1 MKDGSV
7 YNLGYSI
14 STSGANYSIVHFS
27 NGDKIFNGMK
37 IVAKAPARFKLHPS
51 YSHSFGMTEN
61 YFVIVE
67 TPLTMSVTSLI
78 RSAMV
83 SMPFT
88 ESLKWLNEENTRI
101 ILIDRVTG
109 VLKHVFYADP
119 FYFLYIINQYEK
131 DDHVVIDLCCY
142 KNAEII
148 DETFVE
154 KLIENDPRTAEKFQ
168 SPALRFVLPLGGS
181 DKNVNLVKLENSQAV
196 ATFCDDG
203 KIFCYPELL
212 SEISCIFPAINRENY
227 SRIEYQ
233 YFYAVGMDF
242 NENYGAIIK
251 VDIKNKSKL
260 IWREKNVFAW
270 EPKFVQTPDSNEED
284 DGVILAGMSFSGV
297 ANKTG
302 ILILN
307 AKNMEEIGKC
317 EFLDLP
323 TAIPKPLHGWFIRS
337 D

>member
-14 STSGANYSIVHFS
+14 SSSGANYNIVHFS
-27 NGDKIFNGMK
+27 NGDKIFDGMK

-51 YSHSFGMTEN
+51 YSHSFGITEN

-101 ILIDRVTG
+101 ILIDRATG
-109 VLKHVFYADP
+109 ALKHVFYVDP

-142 KNAEII
+142 RNAEII
-148 DETFVE
+148 DETFVD
-154 KLIENDPRTAEKFQ
+154 KLVENEAKNGDKFQ
-168 SPALRFVLPLGGS
+168 SPALRFVLPLSGRE
-181 DKNVNLVKLENSQAV
+181 KNVNLVKLENSQAA
-196 ATFCDDG
+196 ATFCDG
-203 KIFCYPELL
+203 KVFCYPELL
-212 SEISCIFPAINRENY
+212 TEMSCIFPSINYANY
-227 SRIEYQ
+227 SGVDYQ

-242 NENYGAIIK
+242 DENYGAIIK
-251 VDIKNKSKL
+251 VDTKNKTKL
-260 IWREKNVFAW
+260 IWKEKNVFAW
-270 EPKFVQTPDSNEED
+270 EPSFVQSPDFLDED
-284 DGVILAGMSFSGV
+284 DGIILAGMSFSGV

-307 AKNMEEIGKC
+307 AKNLEEIARC
-317 EFLDLP
+317 EFSDLP
-323 TAIPKPLHGWFIRS
+323 TAIPKPLHGYFMKKT
-337 D
+337 

>member
-14 STSGANYSIVHFS
+14 SASGAKYNIVHFS
-27 NGDKIFNGMK
+27 NGDKIFDDMK

-67 TPLTMSVTSLI
+67 VPLTMLVTSLI

-101 ILIDRVTG
+101 ILIDRMTG
-109 VLKHVFYADP
+109 VLKHIFYADQ

-154 KLIENDPRTAEKFQ
+154 KLIENDSRNAEKFK
-168 SPALRFVLPLGGS
+168 SPALRFVLPLDGS
-181 DKNVNLVKLENSQAV
+181 NKNVNLVRLENSQAV
-196 ATFCDDG
+196 ATFCDE
-203 KIFCYPELL
+203 KVFCYPEILC
-212 SEISCIFPAINRENY
+212 EISCIFPAINRENY
-227 SRIEYQ
+227 SCLEYQ

-242 NENYGAIIK
+242 DENYGAIIK

-260 IWREKNVFAW
+260 IWREKKVFAW
-270 EPKFVQTPDSNEED
+270 EPKFVQSPDSSDED
-284 DGVILAGMSFSGV
+284 DGVILAGMSFSGI

-307 AKNMEEIGKC
+307 AKTMEEIARC
-317 EFLDLP
+317 EFSDLP
-323 TAIPKPLHGWFIRS
+323 TAIPKPLSGWFIKS
-337 D
+337 